1 MQNAIATY
9 KTEAGIATGS
19 AMALGATQT
28 PEEVVP
34 ILQMHLWNLFGY
46 SWALGDVA
54 ALAGAFG
61 IFYVASSSLIKW
73 LAGKFE

>member
-1 MQNAIATY
+1 MQNVIATY
-9 KTEAGIATGS
+9 KVEAGVATMS
-19 AMALGATQT
+19 AVTLGATQT

-34 ILQMHLWNLFGY
+34 ILQMHLWTLFGY

-61 IFYVASSSLIKW
+61 IFFVASSSLIKW
-73 LAGKFE
+73 IAGKFE